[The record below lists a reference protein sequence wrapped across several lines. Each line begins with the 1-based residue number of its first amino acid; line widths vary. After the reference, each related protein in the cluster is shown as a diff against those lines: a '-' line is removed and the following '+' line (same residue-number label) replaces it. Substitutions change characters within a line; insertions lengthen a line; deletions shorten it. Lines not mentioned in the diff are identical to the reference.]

1 MFARTT
7 AFSIGHIWATVCAM
21 GATVRAMAIVLG
33 WFRGRAGSGAERR
46 ADLAAGATIRS
57 VAVVAIMACSAMTL
71 LLASEAS
78 AGPGGRGL
86 AARPAR
92 TYVPAQAFPR
102 QTVPTHRAFALET
115 FAHRGRKFHGRHHDR
130 FGRGAFGGF
139 ITSGPYDEPVDRIAY
154 PTYVAAPLLQCRRSE
169 EIKAVPSEDGGMR
182 EIKITRSTCLP

>member
-1 MFARTT
+1 
-7 AFSIGHIWATVCAM
+7 
-21 GATVRAMAIVLG
+21 MAIVLD
-33 WFRGRAGSGAERR
+33 WSTGRAGSDAERG
-46 ADLAAGATIRS
+46 ADLA
-57 VAVVAIMACSAMTL
+57 VAIVAIMACSAMTL

-92 TYVPAQAFPR
+92 AYFPAQAFPR
-102 QTVPTHRAFALET
+102 QTVPTHRAFALQT

-139 ITSGPYDEPVDRIAY
+139 ITSGPYDESVDRIAS

-169 EIKAVPSEDGGMR
+169 EIKTVPSEDGGMR